1 LKHGDPAPFVKLTDL
16 APNKNKQTDLAP
28 HVGASLAVMKR
39 DAAVV
44 REGGPTI
51 FASVRHNE
59 GVNEIK
65 EAILSAWGV
74 SGAKGKGKGKQPAR

>member
-1 LKHGDPAPFVKLTDL
+1 MAVCTTTSLELMTIDL
-16 APNKNKQTDLAP
+16 PQTDLAP

-51 FASVRHNE
+51 FASVRNND
-59 GVNEIK
+59 GVTEIK

-74 SGAKGKGKGKQPAR
+74 SGAKGKGKGKGKGKVVGI